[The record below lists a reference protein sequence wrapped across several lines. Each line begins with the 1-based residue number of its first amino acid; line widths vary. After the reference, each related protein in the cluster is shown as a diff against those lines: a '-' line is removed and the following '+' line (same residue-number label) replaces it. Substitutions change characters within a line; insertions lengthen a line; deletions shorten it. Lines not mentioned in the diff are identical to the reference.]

1 MSSYSYYSN
10 SDKNPPI
17 VELSDKVNSLGHK
30 LYAIDE
36 KYGEI
41 LQRLKILE
49 AAYAVQ
55 NKKLRELTRPPQS
68 DKLTKS

>member
-1 MSSYSYYSN
+1 M
-10 SDKNPPI
+10 DKKSWEPSEYEI
-17 VELSDKVNSLGHK
+17 LARAVDKS
-30 LYAIDE
+30 I
-36 KYGEI
+36 GEI